1 MNLLKLLPTSLK
13 LWLLKHLYTDIAAK
27 GRMGDTTLAHINTEE
42 AALLKA
48 QGGSGTVNP
57 ATGLFEYGK
66 GGGGAPPPQQN
77 TSTQSDLPEYA
88 QPFYE
93 ELMKQAGKQTYT
105 TDSAGNVTG
114 VQEKPAYGGDRLAG
128 FTEDQTNVQAG
139 IRGLGARPEF
149 EEAITETETIGGLGA
164 GVAASG
170 LGAASA
176 FTPGAVADIGMAT
189 PAEFD
194 GAAASRYMSPYQS
207 NVTDIQLAEARRQA
221 DIAKSGRGMGSINR
235 GTFGGGR
242 QALMEGEADRN
253 LAMQLGQIQATG
265 SQDAYKNAQA
275 QFQADQARQMQAS
288 QANLQ
293 ADVAGRQ
300 LTQQGEQFGAGLQK
314 DLGLAGMQ
322 MGLGAAAQKGTLSSS
337 DQVSQL
343 QLLQSQ
349 AASGAEQQALQQEI
363 DNLAY
368 QEFMEAQDYQ
378 KKQLEYQSN
387 ILRGTAGALGSTQT
401 QYTPA
406 PSLAGQITSGGL
418 AGLGLYNALKG

>member
-1 MNLLKLLPTSLK
+1 MLNLWKLLTFAVSFCTF
-13 LWLLKHLYTDIAAK
+13 W
-27 GRMGDTTLAHINTEE
+27 
-42 AALLKA
+42 
-48 QGGSGTVNP
+48 
-57 ATGLFEYGK
+57 GK
-66 GGGGAPPPQQN
+66 GGGGGSPQPVQN

-93 ELMKQAGKQTYT
+93 ELMKQSAKEVYT
-105 TDSAGNVTG
+105 TDAAGNVTG
-114 VQEKPAYGGDRLAG
+114 IQSKPAYGGDRLAE
-128 FTEDQTNVQAG
+128 FTPDQLAVQSG
-139 IRGLGARPEF
+139 IRGLRARPEF
-149 EEAITETETIGGLGA
+149 EEAITTTETIGELGA
-164 GVAASG
+164 GTAASG

-194 GAAASRYMSPYQS
+194 SAAAAKYMSPYQT

-265 SQDAYKNAQA
+265 LQDAYKNAQA
-275 QFQADQARQMQAS
+275 QFQADQARQMQAA

-300 LTQQGEQFGAGLQK
+300 LTQQGQQFGAGLQK

-322 MGLGAAAQKGTLSSS
+322 YGLGAAGQKAAMSTADQRAQLE
-337 DQVSQL
+337 
-343 QLLQSQ
+343 LLQSQ
-349 AASGAEQQALQQEI
+349 AASGAEQQAMQQEI

-368 QEFMEAQDYQ
+368 QEFMEDQDYA

>member
-66 GGGGAPPPQQN
+66 GGGSPAPAPD
-77 TSTQSDLPEYA
+77 TKSYSSDLPEYA

-93 ELMKQAGKQTYT
+93 ELMKQSAKEVYT
-105 TDSAGNVTG
+105 TDSEGNVTG
-114 VQEKPAYGGDRLAG
+114 VQGKPAYGGDRLAE
-128 FTEDQTNVQAG
+128 FNADQTNVQAG
-139 IRGLGARPEF
+139 IRGLTARPEF
-149 EEAITETETIGGLGA
+149 EEAITTTETIGGLGA
-164 GVAASG
+164 GAAASG

-176 FTPGAVADIGMAT
+176 FAPGAVADIGMAT

-194 GAAASRYMSPYQS
+194 GAAAAKYMSPYQS

-221 DIAKSGRGMGSINR
+221 DIAKSGRGMGSIGR

-275 QFQADQARQMQAS
+275 QFQADQARQMQAN

-314 DLGLAGMQ
+314 DIGLAGMQ
-322 MGLGAAAQKGTLSSS
+322 YGLAGAAQQGALSTAEQKNNLER
-337 DQVSQL
+337 L
-343 QLLQSQ
+343 QAQ

-368 QEFMEAQDYQ
+368 QEFMEAEDYK

-401 QYTPA
+401 QYAAA
-406 PSLAGQITSGGL
+406 PSLASQITGMGV
-418 AGLGLYNALKG
+418 AGLGLYNALK

>member
-13 LWLLKHLYTDIAAK
+13 LWLLKHLYKDIAVK
-27 GRMGDTTLAHINTEE
+27 GRMGDTTLAHINIEE

-48 QGGSGTVNP
+48 HGGSGTVNP
-57 ATGLFEYGK
+57 ATGLLEYGK
-66 GGGGAPPPQQN
+66 GGGSPPPQNN
-77 TSTQSDLPEYA
+77 TSTTSDLPEYA

-93 ELMKQAGKQTYT
+93 ELMKQSAREVYT
-105 TDSAGNVTG
+105 TDSSGNVTG

-128 FTEDQTNVQAG
+128 FNADQTAVQTG
-139 IRGLGARPEF
+139 IRGLTNRPEY
-149 EEAITETETIGGLGA
+149 EESITTTDTISGLGA
-164 GVAASG
+164 GAAASG

-176 FTPGAVADIGMAT
+176 YSPGAVADIGMAT

-194 GAAASRYMSPYQS
+194 GAAAAKYMSPYQS

-221 DIAKSGRGMGSINR
+221 DIAKSSRGMGSINR

-265 SQDAYKNAQA
+265 SQDAFKNAQS
-275 QFQADQARQMQAS
+275 QFQADQARQMQAN

-300 LTQQGEQFGAGLQK
+300 LTQQGQQFGAGLQK
-314 DLGLAGMQ
+314 DIGLAGMQ
-322 MGLGAAAQKGTLSSS
+322 YGLAGAAQTASLTTAEQKSELE
-337 DQVSQL
+337 
-343 QLLQSQ
+343 LLKAK

-368 QEFMEAQDYQ
+368 HEFMEIEDYK

-406 PSLAGQITSGGL
+406 PSLAGNIVGAGV
-418 AGLGLYNALKG
+418 AGLGLYNALK

>member
-13 LWLLKHLYTDIAAK
+13 LWLLKHLYKDIAVK
-27 GRMGDTTLAHINTEE
+27 GRMGDTTLAHINIEE

-48 QGGSGTVNP
+48 HGGSGTVNP
-57 ATGLFEYGK
+57 ATGLLEYGK
-66 GGGGAPPPQQN
+66 GGGSPPPQNN
-77 TSTQSDLPEYA
+77 TSTTSDLPEYA

-93 ELMKQAGKQTYT
+93 ELMKQSAREVYT
-105 TDSAGNVTG
+105 TDSSGNVTG

-128 FTEDQTNVQAG
+128 FNADQTAVQTG
-139 IRGLGARPEF
+139 IRGLTNRPEY
-149 EEAITETETIGGLGA
+149 EESITTTDTISGLGA
-164 GVAASG
+164 GAAASG

-176 FTPGAVADIGMAT
+176 YSPGAVADIGMAT

-194 GAAASRYMSPYQS
+194 GAAAAKYMSPYQS

-221 DIAKSGRGMGSINR
+221 DIAKSSRGMGSINR

-265 SQDAYKNAQA
+265 SQDAFKNAQS
-275 QFQADQARQMQAS
+275 QFQADQARQMQAN

-300 LTQQGEQFGAGLQK
+300 LTQQGQQFGAGLQK
-314 DLGLAGMQ
+314 DIGLAGMQ
-322 MGLGAAAQKGTLSSS
+322 YGLAGAAQTASLTTAEQKSELE
-337 DQVSQL
+337 
-343 QLLQSQ
+343 LLKAK

-368 QEFMEAQDYQ
+368 QEFMEIEDYK

-406 PSLAGQITSGGL
+406 PSLAGNIVGAGV
-418 AGLGLYNALKG
+418 AGLGLYNALK

>member
-13 LWLLKHLYTDIAAK
+13 LWLLKHLYKDIAVK
-27 GRMGDTTLAHINTEE
+27 GRMGDTTLAHINIEE

-48 QGGSGTVNP
+48 HGGSGTVNP
-57 ATGLFEYGK
+57 ATGLLEYGK
-66 GGGGAPPPQQN
+66 GGGSPPPQNN
-77 TSTQSDLPEYA
+77 TSTTSDLPEYA

-93 ELMKQAGKQTYT
+93 ELMKQSAREVYT
-105 TDSAGNVTG
+105 TDSSGNVTG

-128 FTEDQTNVQAG
+128 FNADQTAVQTG
-139 IRGLGARPEF
+139 IRGLTNRPEY
-149 EEAITETETIGGLGA
+149 EESITTTDTISGLGA
-164 GVAASG
+164 GAAASG

-176 FTPGAVADIGMAT
+176 YSPGAVADIGMAT

-194 GAAASRYMSPYQS
+194 GAAAAKYMSPYQS

-221 DIAKSGRGMGSINR
+221 DIAKSSRGMGSINR

-265 SQDAYKNAQA
+265 SQDAFKNAQS
-275 QFQADQARQMQAS
+275 QFQADQARQMQAN

-300 LTQQGEQFGAGLQK
+300 LTQQGQQFGAGLQK
-314 DLGLAGMQ
+314 DIGLAGMQ
-322 MGLGAAAQKGTLSSS
+322 YGLAGAAQTASLTTAEQKSELE
-337 DQVSQL
+337 
-343 QLLQSQ
+343 LLKAK

-368 QEFMEAQDYQ
+368 QEFMEIEDYK

>member
-1 MNLLKLLPTSLK
+1 MLNLWKLLTFAVSFCTF
-13 LWLLKHLYTDIAAK
+13 W
-27 GRMGDTTLAHINTEE
+27 
-42 AALLKA
+42 
-48 QGGSGTVNP
+48 
-57 ATGLFEYGK
+57 GK
-66 GGGGAPPPQQN
+66 GGGGGSPPPQQN
-77 TSTQSDLPEYA
+77 TSTTSDLPEYA

-93 ELMKQAGKQTYT
+93 ELMKQSAKEVYT
-105 TDSAGNVTG
+105 TDAAGNVTG
-114 VQEKPAYGGDRLAG
+114 IQSKPAYGGDRLAE
-128 FTEDQTNVQAG
+128 FTPDQLAVQAG
-139 IRGLGARPEF
+139 IRGLRARPEF
-149 EEAITETETIGGLGA
+149 EEAITTTETIGELGA
-164 GVAASG
+164 GTAASG

-194 GAAASRYMSPYQS
+194 SAAAAKYMSPYQT

-221 DIAKSGRGMGSINR
+221 DIAKAARGMGSLGR

-265 SQDAYKNAQA
+265 LQDAYKNAQA
-275 QFQADQARQMQAS
+275 QFQADQARQMQAA

-300 LTQQGEQFGAGLQK
+300 LTQQGQQFGAGLQK

-322 MGLGAAAQKGTLSSS
+322 YGLGAAGQKAAMSTADQRAQLE
-337 DQVSQL
+337 
-343 QLLQSQ
+343 LLQSQ
-349 AASGAEQQALQQEI
+349 AASGAEQQAMQQEI

-368 QEFMEAQDYQ
+368 QEFMEDQDYA

>member
-13 LWLLKHLYTDIAAK
+13 LWLLKHLYKDIAAE
-27 GRMGDTTLAHINTEE
+27 GRMGDTTLAHINIEE

-48 QGGSGTVNP
+48 HGGSGTVNP
-57 ATGLFEYGK
+57 ATGLLEYGK
-66 GGGGAPPPQQN
+66 GGGSPPPQEAVQ
-77 TSTQSDLPEYA
+77 SGRSDLPEYA

-93 ELMKQAGKQTYT
+93 ELMKQTAREVYT
-105 TDSAGNVTG
+105 TDSSGNVTG
-114 VQEKPAYGGDRLAG
+114 VQGKPAYGGDRLAE
-128 FTEDQTNVQAG
+128 FNADQTNVQAG
-139 IRGLGARPEF
+139 IRGLSARPEF
-149 EEAITETETIGGLGA
+149 EEAITTTETIGGLGA
-164 GVAASG
+164 GAAASG

-176 FTPGAVADIGMAT
+176 FAPGAVADIGMAT

-194 GAAASRYMSPYQS
+194 GTAAAKYMSPYQS

-221 DIAKSGRGMGSINR
+221 DIAKSGRGMGSIGR

-275 QFQADQARQMQAS
+275 QFQADQARQMQAN

-314 DLGLAGMQ
+314 DIGLAGMQ
-322 MGLGAAAQKGTLSSS
+322 YGLAGAAQQGALSTAEQKSNLER
-337 DQVSQL
+337 L
-343 QLLQSQ
+343 QAQ

-368 QEFMEAQDYQ
+368 QEFMENENY
-378 KKQLEYQSN
+378 KKQQLEYQSN

-401 QYTPA
+401 QYAAA
-406 PSLAGQITSGGL
+406 PSLASQITGMGV
-418 AGLGLYNALKG
+418 AGLGLYNALK

>member
-1 MNLLKLLPTSLK
+1 MLNLWKLLTFAVSFCTF
-13 LWLLKHLYTDIAAK
+13 WGK
-27 GRMGDTTLAHINTEE
+27 G
-42 AALLKA
+42 
-48 QGGSGTVNP
+48 
-57 ATGLFEYGK
+57 
-66 GGGGAPPPQQN
+66 GGGGAPPPQNN

-105 TDSAGNVTG
+105 TDSEGNVTG
-114 VQEKPAYGGDRLAG
+114 VQEKPAYGGERLAG
-128 FTEDQTNVQAG
+128 FTDDQTAVQTG
-139 IRGLGARPEF
+139 IRGLNARPEF
-149 EEAITETETIGGLGA
+149 EEAITTTETIGGLGS
-164 GVAASG
+164 GIAASG
-170 LGAASA
+170 LGAAGA

-194 GAAASRYMSPYQS
+194 GAAAAKYMSPYQS

-253 LAMQLGQIQATG
+253 LATQLGQIQATG
-265 SQDAYKNAQA
+265 SQDAYRNAQS

-322 MGLGAAAQKGTLSSS
+322 MGLGAAAQKGALSTA
-337 DQVSQL
+337 DQRGQL
-343 QLLQSQ
+343 ELLQSQ

-368 QEFMEAQDYQ
+368 QEFMEGQDYQ

>member
-13 LWLLKHLYTDIAAK
+13 LWLLKHLYTDIAVK

-66 GGGGAPPPQQN
+66 GGGSPEQAPD
-77 TSTQSDLPEYA
+77 TKSYSSDLPEYA

-93 ELMKQAGKQTYT
+93 ELMKQSAKEVYT
-105 TDSAGNVTG
+105 TDSEGNVTG
-114 VQEKPAYGGDRLAG
+114 VQGKPAYGGDRLAE
-128 FTEDQTNVQAG
+128 FNADQTAVQTG
-139 IRGLGARPEF
+139 IRGLSARPEY
-149 EEAITETETIGGLGA
+149 EEAITATETISGLGA
-164 GVAASG
+164 GAAASG
-170 LGAASA
+170 LGAVSGFA
-176 FTPGAVADIGMAT
+176 PGAVADIGMAT

-194 GAAASRYMSPYQS
+194 ATAAAKYMSPYQS
-207 NVTDIQLAEARRQA
+207 NVTDIQLTEARRQA
-221 DIAKSGRGMGSINR
+221 DIAKSGRGMGSIGR

-275 QFQADQARQMQAS
+275 QFQADQARQMQAN

-314 DLGLAGMQ
+314 DIGLAGMQ
-322 MGLGAAAQKGTLSSS
+322 YGLAGAAQKGALSTS
-337 DQVSQL
+337 DQASKL

-349 AASGAEQQALQQEI
+349 AASGAEQQV
-363 DNLAY
+363 
-368 QEFMEAQDYQ
+368 F
-378 KKQLEYQSN
+378 
-387 ILRGTAGALGSTQT
+387 
-401 QYTPA
+401 
-406 PSLAGQITSGGL
+406 
-418 AGLGLYNALKG
+418 

>member
-13 LWLLKHLYTDIAAK
+13 LWLLKHLYKDIAAE
-27 GRMGDTTLAHINTEE
+27 GRMGDTTLAHINIEE

-48 QGGSGTVNP
+48 HGGSGTVNP

-77 TSTQSDLPEYA
+77 TSTTSDLPEYA

-93 ELMKQAGKQTYT
+93 ELMKQSAKEVYT
-105 TDSAGNVTG
+105 TDSEGNVTG
-114 VQEKPAYGGDRLAG
+114 VQGKPAYGGDRLAG
-128 FTEDQTNVQAG
+128 FTEDQTNVQTG

-149 EEAITETETIGGLGA
+149 EEAITTTDTISGLGA
-164 GVAASG
+164 GAAASG

-176 FTPGAVADIGMAT
+176 YTPGAVADIGMAT

-194 GAAASRYMSPYQS
+194 GAAAAKYMSPYQS

-265 SQDAYKNAQA
+265 SQDAFKNAQS
-275 QFQADQARQMQAS
+275 QFQADQARQMQAN

-300 LTQQGEQFGAGLQK
+300 LTQQGQQFGAGLQK
-314 DLGLAGMQ
+314 DIGLAGMQ
-322 MGLGAAAQKGTLSSS
+322 YGLAGAAQKGALSTA
-337 DQVSQL
+337 DQKSQL
-343 QLLQSQ
+343 EILKTQ

-368 QEFMEAQDYQ
+368 QEFMEAQDYE

-406 PSLAGQITSGGL
+406 PSLASQITGMGV
-418 AGLGLYNALKG
+418 AGLGLYNALK